1 MTALESPYLQVA
13 QQSKQAMRLGM
24 LSVGDQ
30 PVINPNIVLKAYR
43 ELEQEELVG
52 SRPGQGTF
60 VLRLLVG
67 VALASHVVL

>member
-52 SRPGQGTF
+52 SRPG
-60 VLRLLVG
+60 
-67 VALASHVVL
+67 

>member
-13 QQSKQAMRLGM
+13 QQSKQAMLLGM